1 MRRYSLTLVLVA
13 MLSAWAGGQSAAP
26 RPGGPERV
34 RLLHANAALVEQLV
48 AHGVGLSGGS
58 ALDQASECRGA
69 VATLGRALAACA
81 ENPDADPSRLI
92 DLSEQ
97 VVQLVRTGLAP
108 ALEKAREQVRSG
120 SPGKERLK
128 QIEDQTAGEL
138 GACRDLLPTTGRLG
152 ALPQLNEAR
161 EKLGALPGA
170 LAATK

>member
-1 MRRYSLTLVLVA
+1 MRRYSFTLIVVA
-13 MLSAWAGGQSAAP
+13 LLSAWAGGQSAAP
-26 RPGGPERV
+26 PAGGPERV

-58 ALDQASECRGA
+58 ALDQAGECRGA

-120 SPGKERLK
+120 SPGAEKLREIEERS
-128 QIEDQTAGEL
+128 AGEL
-138 GACRDLLPTTGRLG
+138 GAYRDALPTAGRLG
-152 ALPQLNEAR
+152 ALPQLGEAR
-161 EKLGALPGA
+161 AKLGELPGA
-170 LAATK
+170 LAAGK

>member
-13 MLSAWAGGQSAAP
+13 VLSAWAGGQSAAP
-26 RPGGPERV
+26 PPGGPERV

-48 AHGVGLSGGS
+48 AHGVKLSGGS
-58 ALDQASECRGA
+58 ALDQVSECRGA

-81 ENPDADPSRLI
+81 ENPDPDASRLI

-108 ALEKAREQVRSG
+108 ALEKAREQVPPG
-120 SPGKERLK
+120 SPGAERLK

-138 GACRDLLPTTGRLG
+138 GACRGLLPTTGRLG
-152 ALPQLNEAR
+152 ALPQLAEAR